1 MNIVCNNTNLLFVR
15 HSVHVDSSFKEP
27 LANDKPP
34 CILCYLSTTTRKCEQ
49 PKKPYMEATWFYK
62 IRNRLLNF
70 DFCQHQQ
77 SKKNQIQLKQMNH
90 TRLKYYK

>member
-1 MNIVCNNTNLLFVR
+1 MNIVCNNTNLLFGR

-34 CILCYLSTTTRKCEQ
+34 
-49 PKKPYMEATWFYK
+49 KKPDMATWFYK